1 MHSRLSWRELM
12 LSARVTDR
20 ARLPFSNEYIRS
32 EILCHGLEVVEASDT
47 RQSQAKHFSLLIKQ
61 G

>member
-1 MHSRLSWRELM
+1 M